1 MIENYRNEF
10 IELYKKML
18 SIKAVNPSGG
28 GNGEYERANFLK
40 NVILSWSKDLKFEEY
55 IAESNGLKRPNL
67 LFLLDSGKRN
77 NIWFVGHMDTVSEG
91 DLSLWKYPPFEGTV
105 VGDQIY
111 GRGSCDNGQGIMSSL
126 LALRY
131 FIDHPKEMEN
141 NIGVIL
147 VSDEEAGSKFGIQ
160 FVLSKRKFGEN
171 DFFVVPDFGTPDGSE
186 IEVAEK
192 GIMWIKFN
200 VEGIQCHGSTPN
212 KGKNAH
218 RLARELERRIDVTLH
233 KKFNDID
240 KLFTVPYSTFEPT
253 KVEPG
258 TSSINIIPGKEAFYF
273 DMRIIPRY
281 KVSEVY
287 EEIKRVCDEFSRE
300 FDAPTKIEIVQMEDP
315 SFNGPQGKKFVETL
329 KIIIKEKRGIE
340 PKEIG
345 IGGGT
350 CGAFFRKAGYPTIV
364 WGTLDEVEH
373 MPNEYAKITNME
385 KDAEV
390 FIELVKKFDH

>member
-105 VGDQIY
+105 VGDRIY

-315 SFNGPQGKKFVETL
+315 SFNGPQGKKFVETV

-340 PKEIG
+340 AKEIG